1 MRPDGESPQ
10 DDAPQSGVSKAV
22 VAALEAEIARLQADL
37 KAAKDQITQLTAF
50 ADQDPLLP
58 EVLNRRAFMREMSRI
73 MSFAERYEI
82 DAALIYFDLNKFK
95 AINDTYGHGAGD
107 KVLRVVGGVL
117 LKNVRDSDLVGR
129 LGGDEFAVV
138 LAKADEDV
146 VMTKAKELAHQVAE
160 EKIAI
165 DGGAIVSVG
174 CSFGICPFKGKM
186 DPEAAIKVADKAM
199 YAMRGGAVQDR

>member
-1 MRPDGESPQ
+1 
-10 DDAPQSGVSKAV
+10 VSKAV
-22 VAALEAEIARLQADL
+22 VTALEAEIARLQADL
-37 KAAKDQITQLTAF
+37 KAAKDQIAQLTAF

-95 AINDTYGHGAGD
+95 TINDTYGHGAGD

-117 LKNVRDSDLVGR
+117 LENVRDSDLVGR

-146 VMTKAKELAHQVAE
+146 VLTKAEELAGQVAA
-160 EKIAI
+160 EKIALE
-165 DGGAIVSVG
+165 DGAIVSVA

-199 YAMRGGAVQDR
+199 YAMRGGAAPDR

>member
-186 DPEAAIKVADKAM
+186 DPEAAIKSADKAM
-199 YAMRGGAVQDR
+199 YAMRGRAAQDR

>member
-1 MRPDGESPQ
+1 MRPVGESPQ
-10 DDAPQSGVSKAV
+10 DDAPSSGVSKAV
-22 VAALEAEIARLQADL
+22 VTALEAEIARLQADL
-37 KAAKDQITQLTAF
+37 KAAKDQIAQLTAF

-95 AINDTYGHGAGD
+95 TINDTYGHGAGD

-117 LKNVRDSDLVGR
+117 LENVRDSDLVGR

-146 VMTKAKELAHQVAE
+146 VLTKAEELAGQVAA
-160 EKIAI
+160 EKIALE
-165 DGGAIVSVG
+165 DGAIVSVA

-199 YAMRGGAVQDR
+199 YAMRGGAAPDR

>member
-10 DDAPQSGVSKAV
+10 DDAPQSGVSEAV

>member
-10 DDAPQSGVSKAV
+10 DDAPQSGVSEAV

-186 DPEAAIKVADKAM
+186 DPEAAIKSADKAM
-199 YAMRGGAVQDR
+199 YAMRGRAAQDR